1 MSTHRN
7 IVPCKVEK
15 MIVNSEWSISS
26 ASLPMHTQISGDFLK
41 RKRKSSVTTY
51 RSDRLRCVRT
61 KDGAVPNS
69 APNFAPNFAPKLE
82 KLNGKKSKKAQKKA
96 ENKHFQLIFSLY
108 GADEGT

>member
-1 MSTHRN
+1 MQSRKNDRELRMEHFPGNLTDAYPNLRRLS
-7 IVPCKVEK
+7 KK
-15 MIVNSEWSISS
+15 GS
-26 ASLPMHTQISGDFLK
+26 AKALYF
-41 RKRKSSVTTY
+41 RF
-51 RSDRLRCVRT
+51 DRLRCVRT

-69 APNFAPNFAPKLE
+69 APNFAPKIE